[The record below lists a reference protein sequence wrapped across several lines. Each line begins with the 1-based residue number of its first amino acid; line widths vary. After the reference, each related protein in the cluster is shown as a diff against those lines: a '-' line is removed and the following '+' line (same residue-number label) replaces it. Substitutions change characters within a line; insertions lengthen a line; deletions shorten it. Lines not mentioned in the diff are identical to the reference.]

1 MEEIESNEAKPGRI
15 RVYIDGGNLY
25 KGLVNSLGRRDLN
38 FKVFCEKL
46 TGPDRQLVRA
56 HFFMAFNEENQ
67 AEIRFREHLEA
78 MSAFLSVHEGRLAKR
93 RRERVC
99 PLGGQ
104 YPDDYRIEKGVDT
117 RLVSTLIEHTIDDAF
132 DVAILVS
139 SDSDHIPGVEFVRRR
154 SRKHIE
160 NAFFPIRPHVP
171 NTELSRKCH
180 KPILL
185 DQEFL
190 SDCFRS

>member
-1 MEEIESNEAKPGRI
+1 MEEIESNEAKPARI

-25 KGLVNSLGRRDLN
+25 KGLENNLGRHDLD

-46 TGPDRQLVRA
+46 TGPDRRFVRV
-56 HFFMAFNEENQ
+56 HFFMAFNEDNQ
-67 AEIRFREHLEA
+67 AEMRFREHLEA
-78 MSAFLSVHEGRLAKR
+78 MGGFLSVHEGRLAKR
-93 RRERVC
+93 RRDRVC

-104 YPDDYRIEKGVDT
+104 YTDDYRIEKGVDT

-139 SDSDHIPGVEFVRRR
+139 SDSDHIPGVEFVRSR
-154 SRKHIE
+154 SKKRVE
-160 NAFFPIRPHVP
+160 NAFFPIKPYIP
-171 NTELSRKCH
+171 DTELSRECH
-180 KPILL
+180 KPIRLN
-185 DQEFL
+185 QEFL